1 MNISIKYHI
10 PARKLDFIN
19 INLTKDNKLF
29 IDPLRIR
36 NGNTEFHKR
45 CYSKI
50 EMFVN
55 SMINL
60 AQNRQY
66 KKLLEFIDNFYERN
80 ETRLGYSI
88 QTIYGKSF
96 GENGGTDLVKSLTKN
111 DILESGFVEDIFDFL
126 IMVPNIG
133 EDKVSDII
141 TTIIF
146 LDLVEYTQEQCK
158 LWKIPT
164 EKVALDKMC
173 WNAEIEIWEKIEA
186 ELPVYSNKPI
196 VLVPKSFVGSSYL
209 FSYEKLYREVIIPL
223 YKDLELQNKGSR
235 FVVKYKNGR
244 VHVLGNKLR
253 EEYPCTK
260 YVILD
265 FVKKYDLVYRQ
276 YKSKIIGFKS

>member
-10 PARKLDFIN
+10 PARKIDFVN

-29 IDPLRIR
+29 IDPLRIK

-45 CYSKI
+45 CFSKI
-50 EMFVN
+50 ENFVN
-55 SMINL
+55 ILIEL
-60 AQNRQY
+60 ARN
-66 KKLLEFIDNFYERN
+66 KKYSTLLEFINNFYERN
-80 ETRLGYSI
+80 ETRLGYSLE
-88 QTIYGKSF
+88 TTYGKSF
-96 GENGGTDLVKSLTKN
+96 GENGGTDLVKLLSRN
-111 DILESGFVEDIFDFL
+111 NIIESGFVEDIFDFL

-146 LDLVEYTQEQCK
+146 LELVEYTQKQCE

-164 EKVALDKMC
+164 EKVNLNKLC
-173 WNAEIEIWEKIEA
+173 WDSEQKIWTKTKGN
-186 ELPVYSNKPI
+186 LPVYINKPI
-196 VLVPKSFVGSSYL
+196 VFVPKSFVGKTYI
-209 FSYEKLYREVIIPL
+209 FSYEKFYREIIIPL
-223 YKDLELQNKGSR
+223 YKELELKKPNSK

-244 VHVLGNKLR
+244 IHVLGNKLR

-265 FVKKYDLVYRQ
+265 FVRKYDLVYRQ
-276 YKSKIIGFKS
+276 YKSKVLGN

>member
-10 PARKLDFIN
+10 PARKLSFVN

-55 SMINL
+55 NMIKL
-60 AQNRQY
+60 AQNRKY

-96 GENGGTDLVKSLTKN
+96 GENGGTDLVKLLSKN

-146 LDLVEYTQEQCK
+146 LDLVEYTQEQCE

-164 EKVALDKMC
+164 EKVVLEKMC
-173 WNAEIEIWEKIEA
+173 WNAEKEIWEKIEA

-196 VLVPKSFVGSSYL
+196 VLVPKSFVGPNYL

-265 FVKKYDLVYRQ
+265 FVKKYDLIYRQ
-276 YKSKIIGFKS
+276 YKSRVLGA

>member
-10 PARKLDFIN
+10 PARELDFVN

-29 IDPLRIR
+29 IDPFRIKK
-36 NGNTEFHKR
+36 GDTEFHKK
-45 CYSKI
+45 CYLKI
-50 EMFVN
+50 ESFVN
-55 SMINL
+55 IMIKL
-60 AQNRQY
+60 AKNKEY

-88 QTIYGKSF
+88 ETHYGKSF
-96 GENGGTDLVKSLTKN
+96 GENGGTDLVKSLSRN
-111 DILESGFVEDIFDFL
+111 SILESGFVEDIFDFL

-146 LDLVEYTQEQCK
+146 LDLVEYTQEQCN

-164 EKVALDKMC
+164 QTITLKKLC
-173 WNAEIEIWEKIEA
+173 WNAEKEIWEKRKA
-186 ELPVYSNKPI
+186 DLPVYLKKPI
-196 VLVPKSFVGSSYL
+196 VFVPKSFVGERYL

-223 YKDLELQNKGSR
+223 YKNLELKNKNSS

-244 VHVLGNKLR
+244 VHILGNKLR
-253 EEYPCTK
+253 QKYPCTK

-265 FVKKYDLVYRQ
+265 FVKQYDLLYRD
-276 YKSKIIGFKS
+276 YKSKVLEN